1 MSTHTRVLGGDGGNG
16 SPIFRF
22 LLRDLSRLLWLCV
35 HVRAEISPWDS
46 LTAHMSFK
54 AAILPWVPSP
64 RLPCL
69 GVY

>member
-22 LLRDLSRLLWLCV
+22 LLRDLGRLLWLCV

-46 LTAHMSFK
+46 LTAHVSFK